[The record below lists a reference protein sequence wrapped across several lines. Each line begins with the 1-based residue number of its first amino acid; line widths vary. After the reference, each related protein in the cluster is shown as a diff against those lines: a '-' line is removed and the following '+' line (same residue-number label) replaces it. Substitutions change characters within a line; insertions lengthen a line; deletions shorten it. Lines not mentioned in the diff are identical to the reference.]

1 MQINIPS
8 QPGIDPGS
16 KPTPPRLKLPYE
28 NQLFR
33 SPQQASREE
42 SRTNAFDLWNKEQ
55 TPANTSALISSLQP
69 SIRKSVMKYVGTDDP
84 VTMAQAKRLVIEALP
99 RYDARQ
105 AQIETFIDRQIQP
118 IMRWHSRRKSTVKLP
133 DKMKLYASAIGN
145 ATREL
150 EREYGRPPSSRQ
162 IADRTGLPLKRI
174 EEVRK
179 FDKALLSGSY
189 EVGSDDGDDIVTI
202 EDQAVIDD
210 QAAANAWLQYVHDDL
225 SSIDQAILEHTTGLN
240 GADVLSNTALAKKL
254 KLSPGAISQ
263 RKARIQALL
272 DREDELS
279 PFQ

>member
-1 MQINIPS
+1 MPINIPS

-16 KPTPPRLKLPYE
+16 KPSPPRLKLPYE

-33 SPQQASREE
+33 GPQQASREE
-42 SRTNAFDLWNKEQ
+42 ARTGAFDAWNKEQ
-55 TPANTSALISSLQP
+55 TPANTSALLSSLQP
-69 SIRKSVMKYVGTDDP
+69 AIRKSVMKYIGTDDP
-84 VTMAQAKRLVIEALP
+84 VSMAQAKRLVIDALP
-99 RYDARQ
+99 RYDSRQ

-118 IMRWHSRRKSTVKLP
+118 IMRWHSRRKSTVKMP
-133 DKMKLYASAIGN
+133 DKMKMYAASIGN

-150 EREYGRPPSSRQ
+150 EREFGRPPSSRQ
-162 IADRTGLPLKRI
+162 IADYTGLPLNKI
-174 EEVRK
+174 EQVRK
-179 FDKALLSGSY
+179 ADKMLLTGSY
-189 EVGSDDGDDIVTI
+189 EFGSGDDEDVVTV

-210 QAAANAWLQYVHDDL
+210 QASANAWLQYVHDDL
-225 SSIDQAILEHTTGLN
+225 SPIDQAILEHTTGLN